1 MVTLARHLASPD
13 LRITFFSGASRGLG
27 GEGGGVDEGIAAG
40 GRSSLRAEARD
51 TQRPVGRLRER
62 CEKRP
67 SGREGEGK
75 MSE

>member
-27 GEGGGVDEGIAAG
+27 GEGIAAG